1 MRVLIVDDDKG
12 FASVLA
18 QLVDLCQ
25 HEVAGIAS
33 SGLEAIRSYHQ
44 NKPDVV
50 LMDYK
55 MQRLNGLT
63 ACRNILSNNP
73 AARIIFISAIALDV
87 DLSPRYSGAVAVL
100 GKPLTARQLKE
111 VLDNFADAAP
121 TAPSSSVG
129 ERFDIKHDSRRDRV
143 TGYHSS

>member
-1 MRVLIVDDDKG
+1 MRILIVDDDKG
-12 FASVLA
+12 FAGVLA

-33 SGLEAIRSYHQ
+33 SGLEAIRSYHR

-55 MQRLNGLT
+55 MQKLNGLT

-73 AARIIFISAIALDV
+73 AARIIFVSGIARNV

-100 GKPLTARQLKE
+100 AKPLTAGQLKE
-111 VLDNFADAAP
+111 VLDNFADSAP
-121 TAPSSSVG
+121 TPSL
-129 ERFDIKHDSRRDRV
+129 
-143 TGYHSS
+143 

>member
-1 MRVLIVDDDKG
+1 VAAAQNRLHISLGQKLMRILIVDDDKS

-33 SGLEAIRSYHQ
+33 SGLEAIRFYQRS
-44 NKPDVV
+44 KPDVV

-55 MQRLNGLT
+55 MQKLNGLT

-73 AARIIFISAIALDV
+73 AARIIFVSGIAWDL
-87 DLSPRYSGAVAVL
+87 DLSPRHSGAVAVL
-100 GKPLTARQLKE
+100 RKPVTAPQLKE
-111 VLDNFADAAP
+111 VLDNFAESAST
-121 TAPSSSVG
+121 TAV
-129 ERFDIKHDSRRDRV
+129 
-143 TGYHSS
+143 

>member
-1 MRVLIVDDDKG
+1 MRILIVDDDKG

-33 SGLEAIRSYHQ
+33 SGLEAIKSYHR

-55 MQRLNGLT
+55 MQKLNGLT

-73 AARIIFISAIALDV
+73 AARIIFVSAIALDL
-87 DLSPRYSGAVAVL
+87 DLSPRFSGAVAVL
-100 GKPLTARQLKE
+100 PKPVTAPQLKE
-111 VLDNFADAAP
+111 VLDNFAE
-121 TAPSSSVG
+121 TASASV
-129 ERFDIKHDSRRDRV
+129 
-143 TGYHSS
+143 